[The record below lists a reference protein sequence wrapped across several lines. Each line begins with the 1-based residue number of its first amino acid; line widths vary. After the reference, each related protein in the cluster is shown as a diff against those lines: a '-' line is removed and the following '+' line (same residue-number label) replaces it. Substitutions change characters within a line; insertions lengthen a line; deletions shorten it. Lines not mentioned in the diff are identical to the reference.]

1 MKRLEEDDEM
11 MRHALSLGLSL
22 MTLSACVS
30 QSQWTPTVDTYGSSR
45 AQYVTRDQQEC
56 RQLAM
61 QTSGSSTG
69 QAAQGA
75 VVGGLLGA
83 AGGAAPRGGVGPA
96 GARRSARP
104 PVGSAPARSGACSR
118 TSNSSAYSTSACATA
133 ATTSCRDRVEE
144 GGEMTMTYRVIVPLA
159 ALLGIAVAARAAEDK
174 LTTSLRGGV
183 EENGRASDAGE

>member
-45 AQYVTRDQQEC
+45 AQFVTRDQQEC

-83 AGGAAPRGGVGPA
+83 AAGRAIGGAGGGGREEEDVSGDRPARGTARHRGGGSCRRGQAHHEPA
-96 GARRSARP
+96 GRGRGERARVRR
-104 PVGSAPARSGACSR
+104 
-118 TSNSSAYSTSACATA
+118 
-133 ATTSCRDRVEE
+133 
-144 GGEMTMTYRVIVPLA
+144 
-159 ALLGIAVAARAAEDK
+159 
-174 LTTSLRGGV
+174 
-183 EENGRASDAGE
+183 